1 MQINKIHVELRV
13 AGNKF
18 LSALQQPRR
27 RRRRRRR
34 PASAPPKRPANPR
47 PALTRRIHFGSFALL
62 CYFFASHFAYFH
74 TFSFAAPDAAT
85 RCEIVFLMNQM

>member
-18 LSALQQPRR
+18 LSALQQARR
-27 RRRRRRR
+27 RRRRQR
-34 PASAPPKRPANPR
+34 PASAPPKRGANTR
-47 PALTRRIHFGSFALL
+47 PDKTRRIHFEGFALL
-62 CYFFASHFAYFH
+62 CYFFVLLFAYFL
-74 TFSFAAPDAAT
+74 TFSFAAPDATT

>member
-27 RRRRRRR
+27 RRHR
-34 PASAPPKRPANPR
+34 PASAPPKRPANQR
-47 PALTRRIHFGSFALL
+47 PAKTRRIHFGGFALL
-62 CYFFASHFAYFH
+62 CYFFASFFAYFN